1 MYSGSV
7 EEIQYIQ
14 QVQLYPASFLNFIK
28 IDKCIV
34 ILYLGKLSTSSTL
47 RKKILLAELP
57 GIRFSFF
64 ETQRIEARLRNV
76 WEAKEIRKHGTP
88 SWEGRQANEK
98 SPSMV
103 GTGVGRS
110 VWGLRGF
117 YFPG

>member
-14 QVQLYPASFLNFIK
+14 QVQLYPASFLNIIK

-34 ILYLGKLSTSSTL
+34 ILYLGKLSISSTL
-47 RKKILLAELP
+47 RKKGILLAELP

-76 WEAKEIRKHGTP
+76 WEAKEIRKYGTP

-103 GTGVGRS
+103 GTGFGR
-110 VWGLRGF
+110 
-117 YFPG
+117 